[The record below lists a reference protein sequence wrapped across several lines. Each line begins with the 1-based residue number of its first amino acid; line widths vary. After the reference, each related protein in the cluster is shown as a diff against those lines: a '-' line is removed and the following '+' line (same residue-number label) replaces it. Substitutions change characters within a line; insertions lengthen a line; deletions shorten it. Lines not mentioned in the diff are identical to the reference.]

1 MEWKPTPTVK
11 APELDDLI
19 AAHMGVDRRQAI
31 TSKTC
36 ATCGQDVTLDSFK
49 DELSLKEFHISG
61 MCQNCQDSVFG

>member
-31 TSKTC
+31 TSKPC

-61 MCQNCQDSVFG
+61 MCQTCQDSVFG

>member
-11 APELDDLI
+11 APALESAI
-19 AAHMGVDRRQAI
+19 SAITGGDRREAI

-36 ATCGQDVTLDSFK
+36 PCGGSTVTLDSFK

-61 MCQNCQDSVFG
+61 MCQTCQDSVFG

>member
-11 APELDDLI
+11 ARSLESVI
-19 AAHMGVDRRQAI
+19 TAITGVDRREAI

-36 ATCGQDVTLDSFK
+36 PICASAVTLDSFK

-61 MCQNCQDSVFG
+61 MCQTCQDSVFG